1 MKKLL
6 ILVMVLAMASLAS
19 ATLKISVNGTVDP
32 PDTEVILAPSD
43 HAVIDVWGDG
53 ATGAGMFWLVA
64 NGPGT
69 TVGGS
74 LIYLGSLSSLYTYAP
89 GTGDGWEDSEPGAG
103 DGIQS
108 WLMSLGYGQVMGA
121 SFMTLADG
129 AAPPLPLQ
137 GTLVDGIDFHCEAP
151 GDVVLSLISVDELGA
166 ITLFDSQIIHQI
178 PIPEPVTIALLGL
191 GGLLLRRRI
200 A

>member
-6 ILVMVLAMASLAS
+6 VLVMVLAMASLAS
-19 ATLKISVNGTVDP
+19 ATLKISVNGIVDP
-32 PDTEVILAPSD
+32 PDNLIAVMPSD
-43 HAVIDVWGDG
+43 HLDIDVWGDG
-53 ATGAGMFWLVA
+53 LTGAGMFWLVL

-69 TVGGS
+69 SAGGS
-74 LIYLGSLSSLYTYAP
+74 LIYPGTLSDLYTFVP

-108 WLMSLGYGQVMGA
+108 WLMSLGYGQTMGA
-121 SFMTLADG
+121 TFMTLADG
-129 AAPPLPLQ
+129 TIPPAPLA
-137 GTLVDGIDFHCEAP
+137 GTLVDGIDFHCEGP
-151 GDVVLSLISVDELGA
+151 GEVVLSLISVDELGA
-166 ITLFDSQIIHQI
+166 ITTFDTQVF

-191 GGLLLRRRI
+191 GGLLLRRRM